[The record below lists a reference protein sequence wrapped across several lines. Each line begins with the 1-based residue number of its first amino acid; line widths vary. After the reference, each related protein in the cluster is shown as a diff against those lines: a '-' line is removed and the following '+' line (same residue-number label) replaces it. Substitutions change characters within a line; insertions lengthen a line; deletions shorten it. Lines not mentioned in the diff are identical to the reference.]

1 MYCDDLLD
9 QYNVDRKMGALI
21 SKLAALMRK
30 HGEGIYASNDTLGKM
45 LRLSTR
51 TIQRWLSILIDKGIL
66 AIKYVTTVKRYIY
79 FTEEFAKCLNN
90 INGGGLKGQ
99 SIPKQYTKAF
109 VCSKSEPLTDCEK
122 TVKSNSSDFTQN
134 DVLECNHDKNTEN
147 KRESLT
153 KAIINKVR
161 SNILKVTSNLCFYNK
176 EKENNISFSP
186 FSRSRNITK
195 EKEKN
200 ISCREQLNKNQ
211 SSVNIVKQNLDS
223 FNCSK
228 SGYNNLSHSFK
239 SDLDCYTINC
249 KKDENKTM
257 KFTKTLED
265 FGDDIEKEKEKSPAK
280 KEKEKE
286 IWEHVNAVSGAR
298 LGHPLNQQHV
308 NEKSTQDEKSEP
320 QLSEENVEV
329 KQDPLMQYRHE
340 RAIEKMML
348 INSPECSLLNKHQ
361 LEIIRDFGDC
371 SNDTNM
377 SEKTKEH
384 YARMRKYA
392 MQKLEAI
399 ERAEKEKEA
408 EKNALIERE
417 LKIKNS
423 DPDGLHP
430 AVRAE
435 VDKFLKHLDLKP
447 ATIKSIILTAQLVT
461 RALINDPNADPRSL
475 IVDAFSQYY
484 PMLNE

>member
-51 TIQRWLSILIDKGIL
+51 TVQRWLSILIDKGIL

-109 VCSKSEPLTDCEK
+109 VCSKSESLTDDKK

-249 KKDENKTM
+249 KKDFNM
-257 KFTKTLED
+257 KFDKTIED
-265 FGDDIEKEKEKSPAK
+265 FWDDEEEKEKNSAK
-280 KEKEKE
+280 KEKEV
-286 IWEHVNAVSGAR
+286 WDHVNSVAATRWGQTIN
-298 LGHPLNQQHV
+298 PQEEKNNQ
-308 NEKSTQDEKSEP
+308 
-320 QLSEENVEV
+320 QLSEEEENVEEKG

-361 LEIIRDFGDC
+361 LEIIRDYGDC

-435 VDKFLKHLDLKP
+435 VDKFIKHLDLKP

-475 IVDAFSQYY
+475 LVDAFSQYY

>member
-1 MYCDDLLD
+1 MYYTMYCDDLLD

-51 TIQRWLSILIDKGIL
+51 TVQRWLSILIDKGIL

-90 INGGGLKGQ
+90 INGGGFKGQ

-122 TVKSNSSDFTQN
+122 TVKPNSSDFTQN
-134 DVLECNHDKNTEN
+134 NVLECNHDKNAEN

-153 KAIINKVR
+153 KVIINKVR
-161 SNILKVTSNLCFYNK
+161 SNILKVTSNLCFYNR

-186 FSRSRNITK
+186 FSRSRNIAK

-211 SSVNIVKQNLDS
+211 SSVNLVKQNLDS

-228 SGYNNLSHSFK
+228 FGHNNLSHSSK
-239 SDLDCYTINC
+239 SDLDCYPINC
-249 KKDENKTM
+249 KKDINM
-257 KFTKTLED
+257 KFDKTIED
-265 FGDDIEKEKEKSPAK
+265 FWDDEEEKEKNPAK
-280 KEKEKE
+280 KEKEV
-286 IWEHVNAVSGAR
+286 WDHVNSVAATRWGQTIN
-298 LGHPLNQQHV
+298 PQEEKNNQ
-308 NEKSTQDEKSEP
+308 
-320 QLSEENVEV
+320 QLSEESVEV
-329 KQDPLMQYRHE
+329 KQDSLTQYRHE

-348 INSPECSLLNKHQ
+348 VNSPECSLLNKYQ

-371 SNDTNM
+371 SNDSNM
-377 SEKTKEH
+377 SAKEKEH
-384 YARMRKYA
+384 YERIRKYA

-447 ATIKSIILTAQLVT
+447 ATVKSIILTAQLVT
-461 RALINDPNADPRSL
+461 RALINDPNAEPRSL
-475 IVDAFSQYY
+475 LADAFSQYY

>member
-30 HGEGIYASNDTLGKM
+30 HGEGIYASNDTLRKM

-51 TIQRWLSILIDKGIL
+51 TVQRWLSILIDKGIL

-122 TVKSNSSDFTQN
+122 NNSSDFTQN
-134 DVLECNHDKNTEN
+134 DVLKCNHDKNTEN

-186 FSRSRNITK
+186 FSRSRNIPK

-211 SSVNIVKQNLDS
+211 SSVNLVKQNLDS

-228 SGYNNLSHSFK
+228 LGHNNLFHNFK
-239 SDLDCYTINC
+239 SDLDCSAINC
-249 KKDENKTM
+249 QKDVNMEFDKTI
-257 KFTKTLED
+257 ED
-265 FGDDIEKEKEKSPAK
+265 FWDDEEEKEKNSAK
-280 KEKEKE
+280 KEKEV
-286 IWEHVNAVSGAR
+286 WDHVNSVAATR
-298 LGHPLNQQHV
+298 WAQTINPQEEKNNQR
-308 NEKSTQDEKSEP
+308 
-320 QLSEENVEV
+320 LSEENVEV

-348 INSPECSLLNKHQ
+348 VNSPECSLLNKYQ

-371 SNDTNM
+371 SNDSNM
-377 SEKTKEH
+377 SAKEKEH
-384 YARMRKYA
+384 YSRIRKYA

-430 AVRAE
+430 AARAE

-447 ATIKSIILTAQLVT
+447 ATVKSIILTAQLVT
-461 RALINDPNADPRSL
+461 RALINDPNAEPRL
-475 IVDAFSQYY
+475 LLVDAFSQYY

>member
-1 MYCDDLLD
+1 MYYTMYCDDLLD

-51 TIQRWLSILIDKGIL
+51 TVQRWLSILIDKGIL

-109 VCSKSEPLTDCEK
+109 VCSKSEHLNDCEK

-134 DVLECNHDKNTEN
+134 DVLKYNHDKNAEN

-211 SSVNIVKQNLDS
+211 SSVNFVKQNLDS

-228 SGYNNLSHSFK
+228 FGYNNLSHSSK
-239 SDLDCYTINC
+239 SDLDCYPLNC
-249 KKDENKTM
+249 KKDINM
-257 KFTKTLED
+257 KFDKTIED
-265 FGDDIEKEKEKSPAK
+265 FWDDEEEKEKNSAK
-280 KEKEKE
+280 KEKEV
-286 IWEHVNAVSGAR
+286 WDHVNSVATTRWGQTIN
-298 LGHPLNQQHV
+298 PQEEKNNQ
-308 NEKSTQDEKSEP
+308 

-348 INSPECSLLNKHQ
+348 VNSPECPLLNKYQ
-361 LEIIRDFGDC
+361 LGIIRDYGDC
-371 SNDTNM
+371 SNDTNL
-377 SEKTKEH
+377 SAKAKEY
-384 YARMRKYA
+384 YARIRKYA

-399 ERAEKEKEA
+399 ERVEKEKEA

-447 ATIKSIILTAQLVT
+447 ATVKSIILTAQLVT
-461 RALINDPNADPRSL
+461 RALINDPNAEPRSL
-475 IVDAFSQYY
+475 LVDAFSQYY

>member
-1 MYCDDLLD
+1 MYYTMYCDDLLD
-9 QYNVDRKMGALI
+9 QYNVSRKMGALI

-51 TIQRWLSILIDKGIL
+51 TVQRWLSILIDKGIL

-109 VCSKSEPLTDCEK
+109 VCSKSEPLTDDKK

-186 FSRSRNITK
+186 FSRSRNIPK

-228 SGYNNLSHSFK
+228 SGYNNLSHNTK

-249 KKDENKTM
+249 QKDENKTM

-265 FGDDIEKEKEKSPAK
+265 FGDDIEKEKEKNSAK
-280 KEKEKE
+280 KEKEV
-286 IWEHVNAVSGAR
+286 WEHVNSVAATRWGQTIN
-298 LGHPLNQQHV
+298 PQEEKNNQ
-308 NEKSTQDEKSEP
+308 
-320 QLSEENVEV
+320 QLSEENVEG
-329 KQDPLMQYRHE
+329 KGEQDPLMQYRHE

-447 ATIKSIILTAQLVT
+447 ATVKSIILTAQLVT
-461 RALINDPNADPRSL
+461 RALINDPNAEPRSL
-475 IVDAFSQYY
+475 LVDAFSQYY

>member
-51 TIQRWLSILIDKGIL
+51 TVQRWLSILIDKGIL

-109 VCSKSEPLTDCEK
+109 VCSKSEHLNDCEK

-134 DVLECNHDKNTEN
+134 DVLKYNHDKNAEN

-211 SSVNIVKQNLDS
+211 SSVNFVKQNLDS

-228 SGYNNLSHSFK
+228 FGYNNLSHSSK
-239 SDLDCYTINC
+239 SDLDCYPLNC
-249 KKDENKTM
+249 KKDINM
-257 KFTKTLED
+257 KFDKTIED
-265 FGDDIEKEKEKSPAK
+265 FWDDEEEKEKNSAK
-280 KEKEKE
+280 KEKEV
-286 IWEHVNAVSGAR
+286 WDHVNSVATTRWGQTIN
-298 LGHPLNQQHV
+298 PQEEKNNQ
-308 NEKSTQDEKSEP
+308 

-348 INSPECSLLNKHQ
+348 VNSPECPLLNKYQ
-361 LEIIRDFGDC
+361 LGIIRDYGDC
-371 SNDTNM
+371 SNDTNL
-377 SEKTKEH
+377 SAKAKEY
-384 YARMRKYA
+384 YARIRKYA

-399 ERAEKEKEA
+399 ERVEKEKEA

-447 ATIKSIILTAQLVT
+447 ATVKSIILTAQLVT
-461 RALINDPNADPRSL
+461 RALINDPNAEPRSL
-475 IVDAFSQYY
+475 LVDAFSQYY

>member
-1 MYCDDLLD
+1 MYYTMYCDDLLD

-51 TIQRWLSILIDKGIL
+51 TVQRWLSILIDKGIL

-90 INGGGLKGQ
+90 INGGGFKGQ

-122 TVKSNSSDFTQN
+122 TVKPNSSDFTQN
-134 DVLECNHDKNTEN
+134 NVLECNHDKNAEN

-153 KAIINKVR
+153 KVIINKVR
-161 SNILKVTSNLCFYNK
+161 SNILKVTSNLCFYNR

-186 FSRSRNITK
+186 FSRSRNIAK

-228 SGYNNLSHSFK
+228 FGHNNLSHSSK
-239 SDLDCYTINC
+239 SDLDCYPINC
-249 KKDENKTM
+249 KKDINM
-257 KFTKTLED
+257 KFDKTIED
-265 FGDDIEKEKEKSPAK
+265 FWDDEEEKEKNSAK
-280 KEKEKE
+280 KEKEV
-286 IWEHVNAVSGAR
+286 WDHVNSVAATRWGQTIN
-298 LGHPLNQQHV
+298 PQEEKNNQ
-308 NEKSTQDEKSEP
+308 
-320 QLSEENVEV
+320 QLSEESVEV
-329 KQDPLMQYRHE
+329 KQDSLTQYRHE

-348 INSPECSLLNKHQ
+348 VNSPECSLLNKYQ

-371 SNDTNM
+371 SNDSNM
-377 SEKTKEH
+377 SAKEKEH
-384 YARMRKYA
+384 YERIRKYA

-447 ATIKSIILTAQLVT
+447 ATVKSIILTAQLVT
-461 RALINDPNADPRSL
+461 RALINDPNAEPRSL
-475 IVDAFSQYY
+475 LVDAFSQYY

>member
-51 TIQRWLSILIDKGIL
+51 TVQRWLSILIDKGIL

-186 FSRSRNITK
+186 FSRSRNISK

-265 FGDDIEKEKEKSPAK
+265 FGDDIEKEKEKSSAK
-280 KEKEKE
+280 KEKEV
-286 IWEHVNAVSGAR
+286 WDHVNSVAATRWGQTIN
-298 LGHPLNQQHV
+298 PQEEKNNQ
-308 NEKSTQDEKSEP
+308 
-320 QLSEENVEV
+320 QLSEEEENVEG
-329 KQDPLMQYRHE
+329 KGEQDPLMQYRHE

-392 MQKLEAI
+392 MRKLEAI

-435 VDKFLKHLDLKP
+435 VDKFIKHLDLKP

-475 IVDAFSQYY
+475 LVDAFSQYY

>member
-51 TIQRWLSILIDKGIL
+51 TVQRWLSILIDKGIL

-109 VCSKSEPLTDCEK
+109 VCSKSESLTDDKK

-134 DVLECNHDKNTEN
+134 DVLECNHDKNAEN

-228 SGYNNLSHSFK
+228 SGYNNLSHNSK
-239 SDLDCYTINC
+239 SDLDCSTINC
-249 KKDENKTM
+249 KEDINMEFDKTI
-257 KFTKTLED
+257 ED
-265 FGDDIEKEKEKSPAK
+265 FWDDEEEKEKNSAK
-280 KEKEKE
+280 KEKEV
-286 IWEHVNAVSGAR
+286 WEHVNSVAATRWGQTIN
-298 LGHPLNQQHV
+298 PQE
-308 NEKSTQDEKSEP
+308 EKNSQ
-320 QLSEENVEV
+320 QLSEEEENVEEKG

-377 SEKTKEH
+377 SAKAKEH

-430 AVRAE
+430 AARAE

-475 IVDAFSQYY
+475 LVDAFSQYY

>member
-51 TIQRWLSILIDKGIL
+51 TVQRWLSILIDKGIL

-249 KKDENKTM
+249 KKDINMEFDKTI
-257 KFTKTLED
+257 ED
-265 FGDDIEKEKEKSPAK
+265 FWDDEEEKEKNSAK
-280 KEKEKE
+280 KEKEV
-286 IWEHVNAVSGAR
+286 WDRVNSVAATRWGQTIN
-298 LGHPLNQQHV
+298 PQEEKNNQ
-308 NEKSTQDEKSEP
+308 
-320 QLSEENVEV
+320 QLSEEEENVEE
-329 KQDPLMQYRHE
+329 KGEQDPLMQYRHE

-348 INSPECSLLNKHQ
+348 INSPECTLLNKYQ

-408 EKNALIERE
+408 ERNALIERE

-475 IVDAFSQYY
+475 LVDAFSQYY

>member
-51 TIQRWLSILIDKGIL
+51 TVQRWLSILIDKGIL

-134 DVLECNHDKNTEN
+134 DVLKCNHDKNTEN

-228 SGYNNLSHSFK
+228 SGYNNLSHNSK
-239 SDLDCYTINC
+239 SDLDCSTINC
-249 KKDENKTM
+249 KEDINMEFDKTI
-257 KFTKTLED
+257 ED
-265 FGDDIEKEKEKSPAK
+265 FWDDEEEKEKNSAK
-280 KEKEKE
+280 KEKEV
-286 IWEHVNAVSGAR
+286 WDHVNSVAATRWGQTIN
-298 LGHPLNQQHV
+298 PQE
-308 NEKSTQDEKSEP
+308 EKNSQ

-447 ATIKSIILTAQLVT
+447 ATVKSIILTAQLVT
-461 RALINDPNADPRSL
+461 RALINDPNAEPRSL
-475 IVDAFSQYY
+475 LVDAFSQYY

>member
-1 MYCDDLLD
+1 MYYTMYCDDLLD

-51 TIQRWLSILIDKGIL
+51 TVQRWLSILIDKGIL

-109 VCSKSEPLTDCEK
+109 VCSKSEPLTDDKK

-153 KAIINKVR
+153 EAIINKVR

-228 SGYNNLSHSFK
+228 FGHNNLSHSSK
-239 SDLDCYTINC
+239 SDLDCYPINC
-249 KKDENKTM
+249 KKDFNM
-257 KFTKTLED
+257 KFDKIIED
-265 FGDDIEKEKEKSPAK
+265 FWDDEEEKEKNPAK
-280 KEKEKE
+280 KEKEV
-286 IWEHVNAVSGAR
+286 WDRVNSVAATRWGQTIN
-298 LGHPLNQQHV
+298 PQEEKNNQ
-308 NEKSTQDEKSEP
+308 

-377 SEKTKEH
+377 SAKTKEH
-384 YARMRKYA
+384 YVRMRKYA

-447 ATIKSIILTAQLVT
+447 ATVKSIILTAQLVT
-461 RALINDPNADPRSL
+461 RALINDPNAEPRSL
-475 IVDAFSQYY
+475 LVDAFSQYY

>member
-51 TIQRWLSILIDKGIL
+51 TVQRWLSILIDKGIL

-90 INGGGLKGQ
+90 INGGWFKGQ

-109 VCSKSEPLTDCEK
+109 VCSKSESLTDDKK

-153 KAIINKVR
+153 EAIINKVR

-186 FSRSRNITK
+186 FSRSRNIAK

-211 SSVNIVKQNLDS
+211 SSVNLVKQNLDS

-228 SGYNNLSHSFK
+228 FGHNNLSHSSK
-239 SDLDCYTINC
+239 SDLDCYPINC
-249 KKDENKTM
+249 KKDINM
-257 KFTKTLED
+257 KFDKTIED
-265 FGDDIEKEKEKSPAK
+265 FWDDEEEKEKNPAK
-280 KEKEKE
+280 KEKEV
-286 IWEHVNAVSGAR
+286 WDHVNSVAATRWGQTIN
-298 LGHPLNQQHV
+298 PQEEKNNQ
-308 NEKSTQDEKSEP
+308 
-320 QLSEENVEV
+320 QLSEESVEV
-329 KQDPLMQYRHE
+329 KQDSLTQYRHE

-348 INSPECSLLNKHQ
+348 VNSPECSLLNKYQ

-371 SNDTNM
+371 SNDSNM
-377 SEKTKEH
+377 SAKEKEH
-384 YARMRKYA
+384 YERIRKYA
-392 MQKLEAI
+392 MQKLETI

-447 ATIKSIILTAQLVT
+447 ATVKSIILTAQLVT
-461 RALINDPNADPRSL
+461 RTLINDPNAEPRSL
-475 IVDAFSQYY
+475 LVDAFSQYY